1 MLGEHHFQQL
11 AVEPLRT
18 RLDLADVEAR
28 LDVEIIGAG
37 AVLEIEIDQ
46 ASRDAAAGR
55 AAHEQHRRLHRQR
68 RHAHSACRGQKRVDL
83 GLRGAVRGGAF
94 GDAAAS
100 AHQLDRI
107 DRLDQEIGDAQLDE
121 LPRDALAEPRGDD
134 EDRDRSGKPPRQVLQ
149 GGYLVGA
156 GGIEIDQKHRGVGER
171 ELLLGP
177 AHRAGDDGQIDLR
190 AAAERGAQRLLEIG
204 VGRDRDD
211 PQASGS
217 RCLRTVRHDV
227 PTRFAS
233 FRPEQSRLKDW
244 ARRRSRPAGPG
255 TART

>member
-1 MLGEHHFQQL
+1 
-11 AVEPLRT
+11 
-18 RLDLADVEAR
+18 
-28 LDVEIIGAG
+28 
-37 AVLEIEIDQ
+37 
-46 ASRDAAAGR
+46 
-55 AAHEQHRRLHRQR
+55 
-68 RHAHSACRGQKRVDL
+68 
-83 GLRGAVRGGAF
+83 
-94 GDAAAS
+94 
-100 AHQLDRI
+100 DRI

-134 EDRDRSGKPPRQVLQ
+134 EDGDRSGKPPRQVLQ

-233 FRPEQSRLKDW
+233 TGAKPAQGLGAPPLAACG
-244 ARRRSRPAGPG
+244 ARDGAYLTELVPVPCGGTTLLVRYRSIAPWTSCPLPAILRFAAASGHG
-255 TART
+255 STVSTATFEATALPA